1 MGCVSN
7 VACKW
12 LVQQQ
17 TLWFSLSLEN
27 KYRCNAVQFP
37 EIRRE
42 AMIEGFPALVVKKF
56 RLLCGLVP
64 LFYWMH
70 SVWNL
75 AENVSLQ
82 NQIPVAVLYA
92 TTIEPESNFFYRKI
106 TQN

>member
-7 VACKW
+7 VACKCW

-17 TLWFSLSLEN
+17 TILLCDSVSLEN

-70 SVWNL
+70 SGWNL

-92 TTIEPESNFFYRKI
+92 TTIEP
-106 TQN
+106 

>member
-7 VACKW
+7 VACKCW

-17 TLWFSLSLEN
+17 TILLLCDSVSLEN

-64 LFYWMH
+64 LLLNAQW
-70 SVWNL
+70 L
-75 AENVSLQ
+75 KIGQKCL
-82 NQIPVAVLYA
+82 I
-92 TTIEPESNFFYRKI
+92 SNSKRDSKCIY
-106 TQN
+106 N